1 MNERIKHSARV
12 VLDPGP
18 VITISRE
25 CGCSASLVAEKL
37 TEKINNKINDPAKD
51 WKWISKEI
59 LNLASEE
66 LEIEPEQIRKLLSGE
81 EKNFL
86 DEIASSFANKY
97 YIYDAKIKKVIEHVI
112 MSFAVRGRVI
122 IVGRGSEAISHA
134 IPRSL
139 HIKLFAPLS
148 WRIEVISNRYGISTE
163 EAKKR
168 IAKVDNN
175 RLKFRNLYIDKNDAP
190 TFYDIEFNSA
200 KFSNDEIVKAILR
213 IAKSRSLLC

>member
-1 MNERIKHSARV
+1 MNERIKHSAKV
-12 VLDPGP
+12 VLEPGP

-25 CGCSASLVAEKL
+25 CGCSGSLVAEKL
-37 TEKINNKINDPAKD
+37 TEKINKKISDPAKN

-59 LNLASEE
+59 LNLASAE
-66 LEIEPEQIRKLLSGE
+66 LEIEPEQIRNLLSGE

-112 MSFAVRGRVI
+112 MGFAVRGRVI

-134 IPRSL
+134 IPHSI
-139 HIKLFAPLS
+139 HIKLFAPLN
-148 WRIEVISNRYGISTE
+148 WRIGVISDRYGISTD

-168 IAKVDNN
+168 ITKVDTN
-175 RLKFRNLYIDKNDAP
+175 RSKLRNLYIDKNDVP
-190 TFYDIEFNSA
+190 TVYDVEFNSA
-200 KFSNDEIVKAILR
+200 RFSNEEIVNAIWK
-213 IAKSRSLLC
+213 IAKSRSLLY